1 MMLENIVKVSETL
14 GNRYDFLSHN
24 ATKCNYNCELI
35 KNLCNISGGKRLPS
49 GDYYTDTQTG
59 FKYLQVADL
68 SSDTINFENLKNI
81 QEETFN
87 KLKRYALNKHDIII
101 SIAGTI
107 GKICY
112 VKDDIT
118 NVILTENCAKITIKK
133 NIDLLPKYVAYIL
146 ELPFAQKIINSS
158 YIKTTIPKLGIDKI
172 KAIKFPYPIDIE
184 TQKEIV
190 SMMED
195 AYQQKASMEKHAK
208 HLLNSIDNYVLGELE
223 IDLPNY
229 KKEKIFTTHIS
240 KLLNSRYDPQYNQ
253 NYFSEIYNTLQHQ
266 SAPLHSLLLKY
277 KKGIEVGSSAY
288 IEKGIPFIR
297 VSDFNSFGLDFSNN
311 LKYISIELANEKK
324 DYKPKK
330 GDILYSKDGSV
341 GNSLF
346 LTEDIDAIIS
356 GGIIRLQPNTLKIN
370 SQYLSIV
377 LSLNIFKQLSN
388 RNAIGTIIK
397 HLNIEDLLSMPIPI
411 PTAEKQEKI
420 ANHVNKIINT
430 ARQLKK
436 DAQQLLENTKQK
448 AEKIILEKS
457 EHGRSI

>member
-195 AYQQKASMEKHAK
+195 AYQQKASMEKHAQ
-208 HLLNSIDNYVLGELE
+208 HLLNSIDNYVLSELE

-253 NYFSEIYNTLQHQ
+253 NYFEKLISQNTKAKITLNDIISTPTININDYPKINYIDLGSIDSEYNIINYKTLEKSQYPTRAKYKVNKGDLLISKLAGSINSIAIIENDLANMVASSGFFIIKPQHQ
-266 SAPLHSLLLKY
+266 TNIAYLFAVFKTKFMQHYLLRYASGAIMPAINTSELK
-277 KKGIEVGSSAY
+277 
-288 IEKGIPFIR
+288 
-297 VSDFNSFGLDFSNN
+297 
-311 LKYISIELANEKK
+311 
-324 DYKPKK
+324 
-330 GDILYSKDGSV
+330 
-341 GNSLF
+341 
-346 LTEDIDAIIS
+346 
-356 GGIIRLQPNTLKIN
+356 
-370 SQYLSIV
+370 
-377 LSLNIFKQLSN
+377 NIF
-388 RNAIGTIIK
+388 
-397 HLNIEDLLSMPIPI
+397 IPI

-420 ANHVNKIINT
+420 ADHVNKIINT